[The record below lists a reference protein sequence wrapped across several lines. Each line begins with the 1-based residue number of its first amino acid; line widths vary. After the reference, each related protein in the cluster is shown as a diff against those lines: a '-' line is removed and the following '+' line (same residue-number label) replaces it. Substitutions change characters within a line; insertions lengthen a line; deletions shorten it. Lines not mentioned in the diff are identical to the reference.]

1 MNLDVASL
9 LADLVRIPS
18 VNPMG
23 RNVSGEIYFEHRV
36 TDFLQD
42 LFQRLGLAWERHTV
56 SPGRDN
62 IIVRIDGP
70 TLPEKG
76 GRVLMLEAHQDTVP
90 VEGMKINPFAAE
102 IRDNRLYGRGAC
114 DIKGG
119 LAAMIAALARLA
131 AEKPKGRPT
140 VVLACTV
147 NEEHGFTGATH
158 WAATYAQT
166 RGVGDTGSPAPKPKR
181 GAKAAVVGRGS
192 LDSVGR
198 GSPDPAPVHA
208 VGRGS
213 PDPAPTRSK
222 LLPRV
227 PDACIVAEPTRL
239 NVVVAHKGAVRWRM
253 HTTGVATHSS
263 QPHLGDNAIY
273 HMARL
278 LQVLELYARD
288 VVPTLGSHP
297 LVGHPT
303 LSVGLISG
311 GISVNTVPDRAT
323 IEIDRRV
330 LPGEDPQAAFDHAV
344 EFVNARVVAGTP
356 VIHDP
361 PFMSTRGLADDK
373 NGEFAERLGAV
384 IREHVGSESDAGQKI
399 GVPFGT
405 DAPHYAATGCPT
417 VVFGPGSIDQAHTAD
432 EWLDLDQ
439 LRTATEVLYDFAAA
453 GA

>member
-1 MNLDVASL
+1 MNLDVVSL

-23 RNVSGEIYFEHRV
+23 RNISGEIYLEHRV
-36 TDFLQD
+36 TDFLQE
-42 LFQRLGLAWERHTV
+42 LFERLGLPWERHTV

-62 IIVRIDGP
+62 IVVRVEGQRS
-70 TLPEKG
+70 PEKG
-76 GRVLMLEAHQDTVP
+76 GRILMLEAHQDTVP
-90 VEGMKINPFAAE
+90 IDGMTIEPFAAE
-102 IRDNRLYGRGAC
+102 IKNNRLYGRGAC

-131 AEKPKGRPT
+131 DEKPKGRPT

-158 WAATYAQT
+158 WAATYSRT
-166 RGVGDTGSPAPKPKR
+166 RPASEAREPGTRPKR
-181 GAKAAVVGRGS
+181 GAKGAPAAA
-192 LDSVGR
+192 L
-198 GSPDPAPVHA
+198 PA
-208 VGRGS
+208 
-213 PDPAPTRSK
+213 SK

-227 PDACIVAEPTRL
+227 PDACIVAEPTQL
-239 NVVVAHKGAVRWRM
+239 NVVVAHKGAVRWRT

-263 QPHLGDNAIY
+263 QPHLGDNAIF
-273 HMARL
+273 HMARV
-278 LQVLELYARD
+278 LQVLEQYARD

-330 LPGEDPQAAFDHAV
+330 LPGEDPQAAFDHAIDYI
-344 EFVNARVVAGTP
+344 NSRVVVGTP

-361 PFMSTRGLADDK
+361 PFMFTRGLPDDK
-373 NGEFAERLGAV
+373 NGELAERLGAV
-384 IREHVGSESDAGQKI
+384 IRQQAGPQSRIGQPI

-405 DAPHYAATGCPT
+405 DAPHYAATGAPT

-432 EWLDLDQ
+432 EWLDLDE
-439 LRTATEVLYDFAAA
+439 LRLASDVLYHFAAA

>member
-1 MNLDVASL
+1 MSLDVVEL

-23 RNVSGEIYFEHRV
+23 RAASGEIYYEHRV
-36 TDFLQD
+36 THHLQE
-42 LFQRLGLAWERHTV
+42 LFTKLGLAWERHTV
-56 SPGRDN
+56 APLRDN
-62 IIVRIDGP
+62 IIVRVDGAK
-70 TLPEKG
+70 TPEQG
-76 GRVLMLEAHQDTVP
+76 GPILMFEAHQDTVP
-90 VEGMKINPFAAE
+90 IDGMTIDPFAAQVKE
-102 IRDNRLYGRGAC
+102 GRLYGRGAC

-119 LAAMIAALARLA
+119 LAAMIAAVARLA

-158 WAATYAQT
+158 WAQTYS
-166 RGVGDTGSPAPKPKR
+166 GEPAKSKR
-181 GAKAAVVGRGS
+181 GGKAGAVVRS
-192 LDSVGR
+192 ALMPR
-198 GSPDPAPVHA
+198 PAS
-208 VGRGS
+208 G
-213 PDPAPTRSK
+213 
-222 LLPRV
+222 
-227 PDACIVAEPTRL
+227 CIVAEPTKL
-239 NVVVAHKGAVRWRM
+239 NVVVAHKGAVRWRL

-273 HMARL
+273 HLGRV
-278 LQVLELYARD
+278 LQVLEQYARD

-303 LSVGLISG
+303 LSVGLVSG

-344 EFVNARVVAGTP
+344 EFVNARLTAGTP
-356 VIHDP
+356 VIHEP
-361 PFMSTRGLADDK
+361 PFMFTRGLPDDN
-373 NGEFAERLGAV
+373 NGEFAERLCAS
-384 IREHVGSESDAGQKI
+384 IREHLPPGGTGGNVI

-405 DAPHYAATGCPT
+405 DAPHYAATGTPT

-439 LRTATEVLYDFAAA
+439 LRLASEILFDFAATDESVSR
-453 GA
+453 

>member
-1 MNLDVASL
+1 MTLDVVSL

-23 RNVSGEIYFEHRV
+23 RHVTGDIYLEGRV

-56 SPGRDN
+56 APGRDN
-62 IIVRIDGP
+62 LIVRVDGQK
-70 TLPEKG
+70 LPEKG

-90 VEGMKINPFAAE
+90 IDGMTIDPFAAE
-102 IRDNRLYGRGAC
+102 IKDNRLYGRGAC

-119 LAAMIAALARLA
+119 LAAMIAAIARLA
-131 AEKPKGRPT
+131 AEKPKSRPT

-158 WAATYAQT
+158 WAATYAGQ
-166 RGVGDTGSPAPKPKR
+166 APKPKR
-181 GAKAAVVGRGS
+181 GTKAAASRPPLPLEEGRGEGAGAAGRS
-192 LDSVGR
+192 SPDPTVGR
-198 GSPDPAPVHA
+198 GSPDPA
-208 VGRGS
+208 
-213 PDPAPTRSK
+213 RSK

-239 NVVVAHKGAVRWRM
+239 NVVVAHKGAVRWRT

-263 QPHLGDNAIY
+263 QPHLGDNAVY
-273 HMARL
+273 HMGRV
-278 LQVLELYARD
+278 LQVLEHYARD
-288 VVPTLGSHP
+288 VVPTLGAHP

-311 GISVNTVPDRAT
+311 GISVNTIPDRAT

-330 LPGEDPQAAFDHAV
+330 LPGEDPQAAFDHAI
-344 EFVNARVVAGTP
+344 EYLNARVVPGTP

-361 PFMSTRGLADDK
+361 PFMFTRGLPDDK
-373 NGEFAERLGAV
+373 NGELAERLGTV
-384 IREHVGSESDAGQKI
+384 IREHAGQDSEAGEPI

-432 EWLDLDQ
+432 EWLDLGE
-439 LRTATEVLYDFAAA
+439 LRLASDILYNFAAA

>member
-1 MNLDVASL
+1 MNLEVVSL

-23 RNVSGEIYFEHRV
+23 RNVAGDIYLEQRL

-42 LFQRLGLAWERHTV
+42 LFERLGLAWERHTV
-56 SPGRDN
+56 ARERDN
-62 IIVRIDGP
+62 IIVRVDGQKP
-70 TLPEKG
+70 PEKG

-90 VEGMKINPFAAE
+90 IDGMTIDPFAAE
-102 IRDNRLYGRGAC
+102 IKDNRLYGRGAC

-119 LAAMIAALARLA
+119 LAAMIAAIARLA
-131 AEKPKGRPT
+131 VEKPKSRPT

-166 RGVGDTGSPAPKPKR
+166 RSTSEAGAAAAKPKR
-181 GAKAAVVGRGS
+181 GAKPA
-192 LDSVGR
+192 
-198 GSPDPAPVHA
+198 SPAKA
-208 VGRGS
+208 
-213 PDPAPTRSK
+213 TSK

-239 NVVVAHKGAVRWRM
+239 NVVVAHKGAVRWRT
-253 HTTGVATHSS
+253 HTTGIATHSS

-273 HMARL
+273 HMSRV
-278 LQVLELYARD
+278 LQILELYSRD

-303 LSVGLISG
+303 LSVGLVSG

-330 LPGEDPQAAFDHAV
+330 LPGEDPQVAFDHAI
-344 EFVNARVVAGTP
+344 EFINSRIVAGTP

-361 PFMSTRGLADDK
+361 PFMFTRGLPDDK
-373 NGEFAERLGAV
+373 NGELAARLSAA
-384 IREHVGSESDAGQKI
+384 IRGHIGPDSDAGQVI

-432 EWLDLDQ
+432 EWLDLDE
-439 LRTATEVLYDFAAA
+439 LRAATEVLYDFAAA